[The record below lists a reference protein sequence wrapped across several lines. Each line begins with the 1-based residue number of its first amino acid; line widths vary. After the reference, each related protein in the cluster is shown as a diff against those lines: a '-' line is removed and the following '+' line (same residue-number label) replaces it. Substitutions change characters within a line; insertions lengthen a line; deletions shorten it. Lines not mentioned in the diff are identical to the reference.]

1 MTVIDSYLDTL
12 FAPYPDSPR
21 LREARAELRA
31 LMEDQQQALMDAGR
45 TESQAVGA
53 VIAEFGSLDEV
64 AEELGISA
72 ELDGTAAGTGPTAPA
87 MLSTERAE
95 EYVEAV
101 RRGRWIPAV
110 AIPLFVLSALPLL
123 LLIAVGG
130 EEPSGWALG
139 AGLTALLVLVAVG
152 VVLLVLQ
159 GSRMEEFEDIDEAR
173 FSPTPAVR
181 EIARDLRREHRRE
194 RTLATGAAI
203 MLWILA
209 AVPVILMGVLTD
221 SGSLAPL
228 YGVCATLAMV
238 ALGLWILLRS
248 AWSDTAAAALLQEED
263 EDDLSATSTSPA
275 IRVVAAVYW
284 PVAAAIY
291 LAWSFLG
298 GDWGISWVV
307 WPIAGVLYAGLW
319 SASAALGS
327 AADDTRSRTRRA

>member
-1 MTVIDSYLDTL
+1 MTLG
-12 FAPYPDSPR
+12 SPPPLR
-21 LREARAELRA
+21 SLRELLARILTHELRHTELRA

-64 AEELGISA
+64 AAELGITA
-72 ELDGTAAGTGPTAPA
+72 ELDGTAVGTGPTAPA

-159 GSRMEEFEDIDEAR
+159 GSRIEEFEDIDEAR

-209 AVPVILMGVLTD
+209 AVPVILAGVLTE

-238 ALGLWILLRS
+238 ALGLWIMLRS

-263 EDDLSATSTSPA
+263 EDDLAATSSSPG

-284 PVAAAIY
+284 PVAAAVY

-298 GDWGISWVV
+298 GDWGITWVV

-319 SASAALGS
+319 SASAALDS
-327 AADDTRSRTRRA
+327 SVEARAETRRA

>member
-12 FAPYPDSPR
+12 FSPYADSPR
-21 LREARAELRA
+21 LREARTELRA
-31 LMEDQQQALMDAGR
+31 MMEDQQQALMDAGR

-64 AEELGISA
+64 AEELGITA
-72 ELDGTAAGTGPTAPA
+72 ELSGTGSGEGPSAPTP
-87 MLSTERAE
+87 LRPERAE
-95 EYVEAV
+95 EYVAAA
-101 RRGRWIPAV
+101 RRGRWVPAV

-159 GSRMEEFEDIDEAR
+159 DSRMEEFEDVTEGR
-173 FSPTPAVR
+173 FSLTPAVR
-181 EIARDLRREHRRE
+181 DIARALRREHRRE
-194 RTLATGAAI
+194 RPLATGTAI

-209 AVPVILMGVLTD
+209 AVPVILAGVLTER
-221 SGSLAPL
+221 GSLAPL

-238 ALGLWILLRS
+238 ALGLWIMLRS

-263 EDDLSATSTSPA
+263 EDDLAATSSSPA

-284 PVAAAIY
+284 PVAAAVY

-298 GDWGISWVV
+298 GDWGITWVL

-319 SASAALGS
+319 SASAALDS
-327 AADDTRSRTRRA
+327 PVDARTETRRA

>member
-64 AEELGISA
+64 AAELGITA
-72 ELDGTAAGTGPTAPA
+72 ELDGTAAGTGSTAPA

-139 AGLTALLVLVAVG
+139 AGLTALLILVAVG

-181 EIARDLRREHRRE
+181 EIARTLRREHRRE

-221 SGSLAPL
+221 AGSLAPL

-291 LAWSFLG
+291 LAWSFLSG
-298 GDWGISWVV
+298 EWGITWVV

>member
-1 MTVIDSYLDTL
+1 RLRTLQDHHRRLPRRVPDQADHPVHRGQAPPVTGAPGQLRGRLHLRQAAHLLQAHCRRPRAARRQAHRMAQHAGPRGPLRGREGHLVTVIDSYLDTL

-64 AEELGISA
+64 AAELGITA

-87 MLSTERAE
+87 MLSIERAE

-101 RRGRWIPAV
+101 RRGRWVPAV
-110 AIPLFVLSALPLL
+110 AIPMFGLSALPLL

-194 RTLATGAAI
+194 QIGRA
-203 MLWILA
+203 
-209 AVPVILMGVLTD
+209 
-221 SGSLAPL
+221 S
-228 YGVCATLAMV
+228 C
-238 ALGLWILLRS
+238 R
-248 AWSDTAAAALLQEED
+248 E
-263 EDDLSATSTSPA
+263 
-275 IRVVAAVYW
+275 RV
-284 PVAAAIY
+284 
-291 LAWSFLG
+291 
-298 GDWGISWVV
+298 
-307 WPIAGVLYAGLW
+307 
-319 SASAALGS
+319 
-327 AADDTRSRTRRA
+327 

>member
-1 MTVIDSYLDTL
+1 
-12 FAPYPDSPR
+12 
-21 LREARAELRA
+21 
-31 LMEDQQQALMDAGR
+31 MDAGR

-53 VIAEFGSLDEV
+53 VIAEFGGLDEV
-64 AEELGISA
+64 AAELGITA
-72 ELDGTAAGTGPTAPA
+72 ELDGTAVGTGTMAPA

-139 AGLTALLVLVAVG
+139 AGLTAPLILVAVG

-159 GSRMEEFEDIDEAR
+159 GDRMEEFADIDEAR
-173 FSPTPAVR
+173 VSPTPAVR

-298 GDWGISWVV
+298 GDWGITWVV